1 MIASYCLQ
9 LKSIMIRKY
18 SLTLYKTEGLDM
30 NTIEL
35 KKSFH
40 NLIDSIDNANLLENF
55 YDLIKKRTSSK
66 DGQLW
71 NSLSKKEREELLLA
85 FEESEDPANLKSHE
99 EMKKKNEKW
108 L

>member
-1 MIASYCLQ
+1 
-9 LKSIMIRKY
+9 MIRKY
-18 SLTLYKTEGLDM
+18 SLTLYKTEGLDL

-40 NLIDSIDNANLLENF
+40 NLIDSIDNAKLLENF